1 MNKQEVKEMIKRSY
15 VASLL
20 VVAAVVGGV
29 TLVNI
34 NKQNNGSVVTYAD
47 VPVGSAR
54 LALSQENITA
64 KVGEE
69 FTVDLLLST
78 SNDATTGVDAM
89 LRYDATLLEVVDADT
104 AAAGVQIKPGTLFD
118 FIPYNATTLATGV
131 INFSASQQPNNTPVT
146 VAQGKLASVT
156 FKAKAAGK
164 ASVAFAFTPG
174 LLDDS
179 NVVKPSDGRDLL
191 STVGNAS
198 VTISR

>member
-1 MNKQEVKEMIKRSY
+1 MTQQEVKEMIKRTY
-15 VASLL
+15 VASIL

-54 LALSQENITA
+54 LALTKEANTV

-69 FTVDLLLST
+69 FTVDVLLST
-78 SNDATTGVDAM
+78 GTDATSGVDTV
-89 LRYDATLLEVVDADT
+89 LRYDPNIIEVVDADT
-104 AAAGVQIKPGTLFD
+104 AASGIQIKAGSLFD
-118 FIPYNATTLATGV
+118 FVPFNSTTLATGV
-131 INFSASQQPNNTPVT
+131 ISFSASQQPTSKPVT
-146 VAQGKLASVT
+146 VSEGKLATVT

-164 ASVAFAFTPG
+164 SDVSFEFTPG
-174 LLDDS
+174 LLSDS

-191 STVGNAS
+191 SSVGNAT
-198 VTISR
+198 VTVSR